1 MHVKLHFRI
10 GLALG
15 IIIFFAVVMSY
26 LFVGHRLTEILTAE
40 TRHELQRDLLLNK
53 QILEQMPQDWQ
64 SGDRFRVW
72 MAQVGRTLD
81 VRVTLIDLDGR
92 VLGDTSIAPDNLVKT
107 ENHRDRP
114 EVIAARQNGFGE
126 NTRFSQSVKEYM
138 LYMAVPVGMPK
149 PWAILRFCKP
159 LYDIGIYELEFR
171 NKVIAQLLFILI
183 LSVAAGVLTAYAF
196 TRQLRTLAEMAQK
209 RVQGDFSGVNHPQ
222 RRDEFGLLAQAL
234 TVMTDK
240 IATMRRNE
248 EWYLAVFS
256 GIREAI
262 IVTDVSGD
270 IILVNSAASK
280 MLQLDGAMFKSRSV
294 SHLSDSKLQELFAR
308 VHSTQVAL
316 RKEEMSLMTSK
327 GLRIMQI
334 SSMPLIKENRFEGTV
349 FVLNDITT
357 LRNLEKIRRDFVSS
371 VSHELRTPLTV
382 IIGYTETLLE
392 GAIDDPKHATPFL
405 NIILQASQQLTALVN
420 DVLDLSKIES
430 GYIEYQFTEVDMHD
444 VVQKSVDFLKPSLDK
459 KRIRL
464 DINISKELP
473 PVYADA
479 RYLDIVIRNLLDN
492 AIKYVDD
499 SNGRIRISAFRVDHD
514 VRLEVEDNGIG
525 ISKNDLERIFERF
538 YRVDKGRSRQLGGT
552 GLGLSIVKH
561 IILAHKGDVEVRSR
575 VNHGSVFSVR
585 LRVAQKETDSKS
597 ASTSSSR
604 AWAKR

>member
-1 MHVKLHFRI
+1 
-10 GLALG
+10 
-15 IIIFFAVVMSY
+15 
-26 LFVGHRLTEILTAE
+26 
-40 TRHELQRDLLLNK
+40 
-53 QILEQMPQDWQ
+53 
-64 SGDRFRVW
+64 
-72 MAQVGRTLD
+72 
-81 VRVTLIDLDGR
+81 
-92 VLGDTSIAPDNLVKT
+92 
-107 ENHRDRP
+107 
-114 EVIAARQNGFGE
+114 
-126 NTRFSQSVKEYM
+126 M
-138 LYMAVPVGMPK
+138 LYIAVPVGLPK

-159 LYDIGIYELEFR
+159 LYDIEIYELEFR
-171 NKVIAQLLFILI
+171 NKVIGQLLFILFI
-183 LSVAAGVLTAYAF
+183 SLAAGVLTAFAF
-196 TRQLRTLAEMAQK
+196 TRPLRALVNTAKK
-209 RVQGDFSGVNHPQ
+209 RVQGDFSGVIHSQ
-222 RRDEFGLLAQAL
+222 QRDEFGLLAQAF

-240 IATMRRNE
+240 IITMRRSE
-248 EWYLAVFS
+248 EWYTAVFS

-262 IVTDVSGD
+262 IVTDASGD
-270 IILVNSAASK
+270 IILVNPAAAK
-280 MLQLDGAMFKSRSV
+280 MLHIDGAMFKSRSV
-294 SHLSDSKLQELFAR
+294 RHLSDSKLQELFAR
-308 VHSTQVAL
+308 VHSTQIAL

-334 SSMPLIKENRFEGTV
+334 SSMPLIKENQFEGTV

-382 IIGYTETLLE
+382 ITGYTETLLE
-392 GAIDDPKHATPFL
+392 GAIDDSKHATPFL

-430 GYIEYQFTEVDMHD
+430 GYIEYQFTGVDINA
-444 VVQKSVDFLKPSLDK
+444 VVKKSVELLKPSLDK

-464 DINISKELP
+464 DINISGELP

-499 SNGRIRISAFRVDHD
+499 SNGRIRISAFRVDDD

-525 ISKNDLERIFERF
+525 ISKPDLERIFERF

-585 LRVAQKETDSKS
+585 LRVAHEEID
-597 ASTSSSR
+597 
-604 AWAKR
+604 

>member
-1 MHVKLHFRI
+1 MMKPMHVKLHFRI
-10 GLALG
+10 GMALG
-15 IIIFFAVVMSY
+15 VIIFFAVVMSY

-40 TRHELQRDLLLNK
+40 TRNELKRDLLLNK
-53 QILEQMPQDWQ
+53 QFLEQKSQDWQ
-64 SGDRFRVW
+64 SSENLRVW
-72 MAQVGRTLD
+72 MAQVGRALD
-81 VRVTLIDLDGR
+81 VRVTLVDLDGR
-92 VLGDTSIAPDNLVKT
+92 VLGDTAITPEKLIT
-107 ENHRDRP
+107 IENHRGRP
-114 EVIAARQNGFGE
+114 EVKAAIEKGYGE

-138 LYMAVPVGMPK
+138 LYIAVPVGLPK

-159 LYDIGIYELEFR
+159 LYDIEIYELEFR
-171 NKVIAQLLFILI
+171 NKVIGQLLFILFI
-183 LSVAAGVLTAYAF
+183 SLAAGVLTAFAF
-196 TRQLRTLAEMAQK
+196 TRPLRALVNTAKK
-209 RVQGDFSGVNHPQ
+209 RVQGDFSGVIHSQ
-222 RRDEFGLLAQAL
+222 QRDEFGLLAQAF

-240 IATMRRNE
+240 IITMRRSE
-248 EWYLAVFS
+248 EWYTAVFS

-262 IVTDVSGD
+262 IVTDASGD
-270 IILVNSAASK
+270 IILVNPAAAK
-280 MLQLDGAMFKSRSV
+280 MLHIDGAMFKSRSV
-294 SHLSDSKLQELFAR
+294 RHLSDSKLQELFAR
-308 VHSTQVAL
+308 VHSTQIAL

-334 SSMPLIKENRFEGTV
+334 SSMPLIKENQFEGTV

-382 IIGYTETLLE
+382 ITGYTETLLE
-392 GAIDDPKHATPFL
+392 GAIDDSKHATPFL

-430 GYIEYQFTEVDMHD
+430 GYIEYQFTGVDINA
-444 VVQKSVDFLKPSLDK
+444 VVKKSVELLKPSLDK

-464 DINISKELP
+464 DINISGELP

-499 SNGRIRISAFRVDHD
+499 SNGRIRISAFRVDDD
-514 VRLEVEDNGIG
+514 VRLEVEDNGLG
-525 ISKNDLERIFERF
+525 ISKPDLERIFERF

-561 IILAHKGDVEVRSR
+561 IVLAHKGDVEVRSR

-585 LRVAQKETDSKS
+585 LRVAHEEID
-597 ASTSSSR
+597 
-604 AWAKR
+604 

>member
-1 MHVKLHFRI
+1 MMKPMHVKLHFRI
-10 GLALG
+10 GMALG
-15 IIIFFAVVMSY
+15 VIIFFAVVMSY
-26 LFVGHRLTEILTAE
+26 LFVGHQLTEILTAE
-40 TRHELQRDLLLNK
+40 TRNELKRDLLLNK
-53 QILEQMPQDWQ
+53 QFLEQKSQDWQ
-64 SGDRFRVW
+64 SSENLRVW
-72 MAQVGRTLD
+72 MAQVGRALD
-81 VRVTLIDLDGR
+81 VRVTLVDLDGR
-92 VLGDTSIAPDNLVKT
+92 VLGDTAITPEKLIT
-107 ENHRDRP
+107 IENHRGRP
-114 EVIAARQNGFGE
+114 EVKAAIEKGYGE

-138 LYMAVPVGMPK
+138 LYIAVPVGLPK

-159 LYDIGIYELEFR
+159 LYDIEIYELEFR
-171 NKVIAQLLFILI
+171 NKVIGQLLFILFI
-183 LSVAAGVLTAYAF
+183 SLAAGVLTAFAF
-196 TRQLRTLAEMAQK
+196 TRPLRALVNTAKK
-209 RVQGDFSGVNHPQ
+209 RVQGDFSGVIHSQ
-222 RRDEFGLLAQAL
+222 QRDEFGLLAQAF

-240 IATMRRNE
+240 IITMRRSE
-248 EWYLAVFS
+248 EWYTAVFS

-262 IVTDVSGD
+262 IVTDASGD
-270 IILVNSAASK
+270 IILVNPAAAK
-280 MLQLDGAMFKSRSV
+280 MLHIDGAMFKSRSV
-294 SHLSDSKLQELFAR
+294 RHLSDSKLQELFAR
-308 VHSTQVAL
+308 VHSTQIAL

-334 SSMPLIKENRFEGTV
+334 SSMPLIKENQFEGTV

-382 IIGYTETLLE
+382 ITGYTETLLE
-392 GAIDDPKHATPFL
+392 GAIDDSKHATPFL

-430 GYIEYQFTEVDMHD
+430 GYIEYQFTGVDINA
-444 VVQKSVDFLKPSLDK
+444 VVKKSVELLKPSLDK

-464 DINISKELP
+464 DINISGELP

-499 SNGRIRISAFRVDHD
+499 SNGRIRISAFRVDDD

-525 ISKNDLERIFERF
+525 ISKPDLERIFERF

-585 LRVAQKETDSKS
+585 LRVAHEEID
-597 ASTSSSR
+597 
-604 AWAKR
+604 

>member
-1 MHVKLHFRI
+1 MMKPMHVKLHFRI
-10 GLALG
+10 GMALG
-15 IIIFFAVVMSY
+15 VIIFFAVVMSY

-40 TRHELQRDLLLNK
+40 TRNELKRDLLLNK
-53 QILEQMPQDWQ
+53 QFLEQKSQDWQ
-64 SGDRFRVW
+64 SSENLRVW
-72 MAQVGRTLD
+72 MAQVGRALD
-81 VRVTLIDLDGR
+81 VRVTLVDLDGR
-92 VLGDTSIAPDNLVKT
+92 VLGDTAITPEKLIT
-107 ENHRDRP
+107 IENHRGRP
-114 EVIAARQNGFGE
+114 EVKAAIEKGYGE

-138 LYMAVPVGMPK
+138 LYIAVPVGLPK

-159 LYDIGIYELEFR
+159 LYDIEIYELEFR
-171 NKVIAQLLFILI
+171 NKVIGQLLFILFI
-183 LSVAAGVLTAYAF
+183 SLAAGVLTAFAF
-196 TRQLRTLAEMAQK
+196 TRPLRALVNTAKK
-209 RVQGDFSGVNHPQ
+209 RVQGDFSGVIHSQ
-222 RRDEFGLLAQAL
+222 QRDEFGLLAQAF

-240 IATMRRNE
+240 IITMRRSE
-248 EWYLAVFS
+248 EWYTAVFS

-262 IVTDVSGD
+262 IVTDASGD
-270 IILVNSAASK
+270 IILVNPAAAK
-280 MLQLDGAMFKSRSV
+280 MLHIDGAMFKSRSV
-294 SHLSDSKLQELFAR
+294 RHLSDSKLQELFAR
-308 VHSTQVAL
+308 VHSTQIAL

-334 SSMPLIKENRFEGTV
+334 SSMPLIKENQFEGTV

-382 IIGYTETLLE
+382 ITGYTETLLE
-392 GAIDDPKHATPFL
+392 GAIDDSKHATPFL

-430 GYIEYQFTEVDMHD
+430 GYIEYQFTGVDINA
-444 VVQKSVDFLKPSLDK
+444 VVKKSVELLKPSLDK

-464 DINISKELP
+464 DINISGELP

-499 SNGRIRISAFRVDHD
+499 SNGRIRISAFRVDDD
-514 VRLEVEDNGIG
+514 VRLEVEDNGLG
-525 ISKNDLERIFERF
+525 ISKPDLERIFERF

-585 LRVAQKETDSKS
+585 LRVAHEEID
-597 ASTSSSR
+597 
-604 AWAKR
+604 